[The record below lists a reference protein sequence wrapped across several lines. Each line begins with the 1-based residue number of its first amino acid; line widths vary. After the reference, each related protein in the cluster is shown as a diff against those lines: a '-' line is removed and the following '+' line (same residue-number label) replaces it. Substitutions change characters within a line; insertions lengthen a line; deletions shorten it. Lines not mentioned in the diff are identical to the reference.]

1 MDRGWTRSPENLKV
15 QIKFILNLR
24 ATPLLFCDLFRVQPE
39 TVPCLKM
46 AEIAGTQAEPLI
58 IGMTSC
64 IAVMLHPLVLLKS
77 GVPFTKY
84 NS

>member
-1 MDRGWTRSPENLKV
+1 
-15 QIKFILNLR
+15 
-24 ATPLLFCDLFRVQPE
+24 
-39 TVPCLKM
+39 M